1 MVKLACVGTC
11 YLPTGKK
18 SKEHPKGALKKYEDQ
33 TYDSD
38 PEGDIYEFDE
48 KQAAMA
54 LATGNFVPVEE

>member
-18 SKEHPKGALKKYEDQ
+18 TKAMPGGMLKKYEDI

-38 PEGDIYEFDE
+38 PEADIHEFTE
-48 KQAAMA
+48 KQAEMA
-54 LATGNFVPVEE
+54 LATGNFVPVE